1 MICGFSIL
9 NSRGLNL
16 RSPWSTTYAKATSKV
31 NKSCEW
37 HVGDAMGHAGG
48 DMIKKRGVT
57 EKEEETDK
65 LKMYFFKIVVLG
77 VRLYYVC

>member
-1 MICGFSIL
+1 
-9 NSRGLNL
+9 
-16 RSPWSTTYAKATSKV
+16 
-31 NKSCEW
+31 
-37 HVGDAMGHAGG
+37 
-48 DMIKKRGVT
+48 VT